1 MQSIILKSHPHQMPL
16 LACLIT
22 ILEAIASVQYEE
34 IVDEMDV
41 TWLSFDFQLQLPGSM
56 LDIV

>member
-1 MQSIILKSHPHQMPL
+1 MQSIILKSHPHQMPF
-16 LACLIT
+16 LAWLIT

-41 TWLSFDFQLQLPGSM
+41 TWLSFDFQL
-56 LDIV
+56 

>member
-1 MQSIILKSHPHQMPL
+1 MQSIILKSHPHQML
-16 LACLIT
+16 FLACSIT

-41 TWLSFDFQLQLPGSM
+41 TWLSFDFQL
-56 LDIV
+56 